1 MSDVETGQSAGP
13 NKGVLALLAVIVVLL
28 GVIVAIILL
37 QKPAT
42 TTTTTSPGTT
52 PAGSTTA
59 TSAGMPP
66 AATGEFDPASATK
79 VAEGVTPEQHVEA
92 YFSAIVAG
100 DYQKAYDLLP
110 ADKKAAQDAASF
122 GEQLAG
128 YGITEFK
135 LGETT
140 EAGGD
145 TKVTATATMAGGSFD
160 YVWTF
165 TKVDGKWVVKSREL
179 AGMGG

>member
-1 MSDVETGQSAGP
+1 MSDVETGRPAGP
-13 NKGVLALLAVIVVLL
+13 NKGVLALLGVIVVLL
-28 GVIVAIILL
+28 GVIVAIIVF

-42 TTTTTSPGTT
+42 TTTTTTGGT
-52 PAGSTTA
+52 AGTASTA
-59 TSAGMPP
+59 TSATMPA
-66 AATGEFDPASATK
+66 AATGEFDPATATRLK
-79 VAEGVTPEQHVEA
+79 DGVTPEQHVES
-92 YFSAIVAG
+92 YFNSIISG
-100 DYQKAYDLLP
+100 DYQTAYDLLP

-140 EAGGD
+140 TSGED
-145 TKVTATATMAGGSFD
+145 TLVNATATMAGGSFD

-179 AGMGG
+179 AGMGQ

>member
-42 TTTTTSPGTT
+42 TTTTTNTGT
-52 PAGSTTA
+52 GSTATTA
-59 TSAGMPP
+59 PAGMPP
-66 AATGEFDPASATK
+66 AATGEFDPATATK
-79 VAEGVTPEQHVEA
+79 VADGVTPEQHVEK
-92 YFSAIVAG
+92 YFSSIISG
-100 DYQKAYDLLP
+100 DYQTAYDLLP

-128 YGITEFK
+128 YGITEFTM
-135 LGETT
+135 GETT
-140 EAGGD
+140 KEGDD
-145 TKVTATATMAGGSFD
+145 TKVSATATMAGGSFD

-165 TKVDGKWVVKSREL
+165 TTVDGKLVVKSREL